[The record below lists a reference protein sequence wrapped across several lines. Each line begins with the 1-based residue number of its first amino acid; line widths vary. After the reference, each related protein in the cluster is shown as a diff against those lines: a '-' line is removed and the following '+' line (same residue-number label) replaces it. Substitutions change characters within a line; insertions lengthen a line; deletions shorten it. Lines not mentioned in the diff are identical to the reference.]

1 MIRDT
6 AKSFWSTYIKMVQR
20 NDADY
25 TMINPAVDFT
35 AKAHA
40 GEFDSLSDEE
50 YEKKYEEIK
59 ELSALWDD
67 THSDSV
73 GKILLH
79 AIAKTNLSEIEL
91 NEMVE
96 ILADASANTIY
107 SSSKSEQQKYN
118 EDSINYDLD
127 FSPVDCPTP
136 FDGPSEWA
144 PRSIYN
150 YLSNHVYGQDSAKK
164 AVSMLMYHHLNGRS
178 RNIVMAG
185 ASGCGK
191 TEIWRALS
199 KVFECIRI
207 INGPQ
212 LSCDGWKGSYHIKDI
227 FMDEPKKMAEHLI
240 IVIDEADKLFEPTVA
255 SGGTDMARK
264 IQDELLKL
272 MDGDT
277 LTFKDDDNK
286 KSKEV
291 TVDCSGVSVVLC
303 GSFEHM
309 LNQKTQSSGSIGF
322 GRSERVESDIAEC
335 TEEDLIQYAN
345 VRREI
350 AGRISR
356 IVTLKTLDAEDFEHI
371 MKSPASPIQKIENA
385 HHVMLS
391 VNEQTRKKL
400 ASEAAKSGLGCRY
413 IRSKLQNILDE
424 QMFDEPDK
432 KEYQL
437 SCE

>member
-6 AKSFWSTYIKMVQR
+6 AKSFWSTYIKMVHR

-25 TMINPAVDFT
+25 NMINPAVDFT

-40 GEFDSLSDEE
+40 GEFDTLSDAE
-50 YEKKYEEIK
+50 YEEKYEEIK
-59 ELSALWDD
+59 ELSSLWNDA
-67 THSDSV
+67 HSDSV
-73 GKILLH
+73 GNILLH
-79 AIAKTNLSEIEL
+79 AIAKTNLSETEI
-91 NEMVE
+91 NEIAE
-96 ILADASANTIY
+96 ILADASAHTIY
-107 SSSKSEQQKYN
+107 SSSKPEEQN
-118 EDSINYDLD
+118 DESINYDLD
-127 FSPVDCPTP
+127 FSPIDGPTP
-136 FDGPSEWA
+136 FDGPSGWA
-144 PRSIYN
+144 PQSIYN
-150 YLSNHVYGQDSAKK
+150 YLSNHIYGQEAAKK
-164 AVSMLMYHHLNGRS
+164 AVAMLMYHHLNGRS

-227 FMDEPKKMAEHLI
+227 FMDEPKMQAEHLI
-240 IVIDEADKLFEPTVA
+240 IVIDEADKLFEPTIG

-277 LTFKDDDNK
+277 LTFKDDESK
-286 KSKEV
+286 KPKEV

-350 AGRISR
+350 AGRINR

-371 MKSPASPIQKIENA
+371 MKSPASPIQKIENT
-385 HHVMLS
+385 HQVSLS

-437 SCE
+437 NCE